1 MSKRTIN
8 ARRAILAAAIGTVMT
23 ALSPATRAQVTP
35 AAGYVPPD
43 DTPSVKVGVTI
54 FADYTYADS
63 PKATNADG
71 STYNPNQF
79 NLGRSYVNVTG
90 QFSHL
95 LSFRITTDLTRETG
109 TGSSLNGSYTIRMK
123 YGFAQLNLDDS
134 LPKGS
139 WVRFGLQQTPYI
151 DYEEGVYR
159 YRFQSPTF
167 VDRDGYL
174 PSSDLGLSGHLS
186 LPDNYGDVHL
196 GVYNGEGYNHPEV
209 NDQKSVQIRASFRP
223 APSVPVLKGWRLTVY
238 YDADHAAS
246 NQDRKRLIGE
256 TTFESSFLN
265 AGFSYLQPKDQ
276 ASPGAVEV
284 TGQEYSVWATPRTSF
299 GLEALIRFDQLKK
312 NKDIDSK
319 TDRFIAGI
327 AYWFD
332 FTHGHNSAVMLD
344 FDQETY
350 PGAAPAKVT
359 VTKYALHTLFNW

>member
-1 MSKRTIN
+1 MSKRTIS
-8 ARRAILAAAIGTVMT
+8 ARRAILAVAIGTVMT
-23 ALSPATRAQVTP
+23 ALSPAARAQVTA

-54 FADYTYADS
+54 FADYTYTDS
-63 PKATNADG
+63 PKSTNADG

-95 LSFRITTDLTRETG
+95 LSFRVTTDLTRETG
-109 TGSSLNGSYTIRMK
+109 TGSSLNGSYTVRVK

-151 DYEEGVYR
+151 DYEEAIYR

-196 GVYNGEGYNHPEV
+196 GVYDGEGYNHPEV
-209 NDQKSVQIRASFRP
+209 NDQKSIQVRASFRP

-238 YDADHAAS
+238 YDADHAAAS
-246 NQDRKRLIGE
+246 QDRKRLIGE

-276 ASPGAVEV
+276 ATPGAVEV

-299 GLEALIRFDQLKK
+299 GLEALIRYDQLKK
-312 NKDIDSK
+312 NKDVASQ

-332 FTHGHNSAVMLD
+332 FTHGHNAAVMLD

-350 PGAAPAKVT
+350 PGASPAKVT